1 MEELLTVDDLS
12 KSLRVSRVWI
22 YRLVREKK
30 IPFYHVEKCIRFS
43 PSEVNEW
50 LEERKNMEWHRDK
63 G

>member
-1 MEELLTVDDLS
+1 LEELLTVDDLS

>member
-12 KSLRVSRVWI
+12 KVLKVSRVWI
-22 YRLVREKK
+22 YKLVSERR
-30 IPFYHVEKCIRFS
+30 IPFYHVEKCVRFS

-50 LEERKNMEWHRDK
+50 LEARKNMEWHRDK